1 MSENAPEP
9 TGEQAPP
16 ANEWKPPASQ
26 EDLDRIITER
36 LTRER
41 AKYSDYEDLKA
52 KETEYNQYLE
62 SQKTDEQRR
71 QEEAEKANAER
82 EQERKDAAE
91 ARAELARTRAALK
104 YKLTEEDL
112 ELLQFVPAEQVEET
126 AEKISKRLHRE
137 VTPDFDGGHR
147 TPPPA
152 APSMNNII
160 RQAAGRG

>member
-1 MSENAPEP
+1 MSEITPEP

-26 EDLDRIITER
+26 EDLDRIVTDR
-36 LTRER
+36 LNRER
-41 AKYSDYEDLKA
+41 AKYSDYDDLKA
-52 KETEYNQYLE
+52 KASEYDQYLE

-71 QEEAEKANAER
+71 QEEAQRAEAER
-82 EQERKDAAE
+82 EQDRKDAEA

-104 YKLTEEDL
+104 YKLSEEDL
-112 ELLQFVPAEQVEET
+112 ELLQFVPADQVEAT
-126 AEKISKRLHRE
+126 AEKISKRLNRE

>member
-26 EDLDRIITER
+26 EDLDRIVTER
-36 LTRER
+36 LARER

-52 KETEYNQYLE
+52 KEAEYNQYLE

-126 AEKISKRLHRE
+126 AEKISKRLNRE

-152 APSMNNII
+152 TPSMNSMI
-160 RQAAGRG
+160 RQAAGRR